1 MFNLSSINM
10 FFIPTLA
17 VLGMLIVFFSILL
30 VIQSI
35 KAKGQ
40 VTRSLNMKLF
50 SIRLPKNQHKEGDQ
64 QKPEKETISV
74 AEQMYAGLSS
84 IRIGF
89 WKRLVYGP
97 SVIALEVALPEV
109 GEEIAF
115 YIAMP
120 HKWAPVIEKQIHGI
134 YSQAE
139 IEDVPED
146 YNIFNS
152 EGVVMGSRLSL
163 KKDYIFPIKTYQDLE
178 VDPLSGITTALSK
191 LEAVGEGAA
200 IQILII
206 PERSRWQKKS
216 FKITK
221 GMQQG
226 KSYTQAWEQSSSGL
240 GYVSKA
246 IFGDSKNKENQKEE
260 KNQQEKKMTP
270 FEEESIKFLERK
282 AGKIGFRV
290 NIRLVSSAL
299 TEIRAS
305 QILEQL
311 ENAFIQF
318 TNPNCNE
325 FKIKRLKR
333 GELKKMIYDYSLR
346 IFRLRHSFIFNTEEL
361 TSIYHL
367 PTNMLLTPK
376 VQFVRAKSAEA
387 PINLPKEG
395 IILGI
400 NKYRGVENVI
410 RITDNDRRRHLY
422 IIGQTG
428 TGKSYFMKSMIAQDI
443 EAGKGV
449 CVIDPHGDLVNDV
462 LTRVP
467 KERADDV
474 IVFDPA
480 QLDRPIGLNMLEYDP
495 KYPEQK
501 TFVVNELINIFNQLY
516 DMKTAGGPMFEHYTR
531 NALML
536 LMDDPNEKFTL
547 MEVPKVMADAEFRK
561 RLLLKC
567 KNITVKDFW
576 EKEAEKAGGDV
587 ALQNIV
593 PYITSKFNVFTTN
606 DYMQPIVGQKESGLN
621 FREIIDQGK
630 ILLVNLSKGRLGD
643 INSSLIGLIVVGKL
657 LMASLSRVDIPEE
670 QRRDFYLYIDEFQNV
685 STESIATILSEAR
698 KYRLNLVVAHQFI
711 AQLKEPIKNAVFGN
725 VGSMAC
731 FRVGAEDAKFLE
743 NYFKPNFTEQDLINI
758 DNANTY
764 VKLIINGQASQAFN
778 MQTNSFTKGN
788 GELSKDLIELSKLKY
803 GRDRE
808 TVMQGIAE
816 RQRR

>member
-1 MFNLSSINM
+1 MFNLSGINL
-10 FFIPTLA
+10 FVVPILIF
-17 VLGMLIVFFSILL
+17 LGVLIVFFSVLML
-30 VIQSI
+30 IQLI
-35 KAKGQ
+35 KDKGQ
-40 VTRSLNMKLF
+40 ITRSLNMKLF
-50 SIRLPKNQHKEGDQ
+50 VVRLPKEQSKEREQ
-64 QKPEKETISV
+64 QKPEKETISA
-74 AEQMYAGLSS
+74 AEQMYSGLSS
-84 IRIGF
+84 IKIGF
-89 WKRLVYGP
+89 WKRFLYGP
-97 SVIALEVALPEV
+97 PVIALEIALPEV

-115 YIAMP
+115 YIAVP
-120 HKWAPVIEKQIHGI
+120 HKWAQIMEKQIHGI
-134 YSQAE
+134 YPQAE
-139 IEDVPED
+139 IEDVLED
-146 YNIFNS
+146 YNIFNQ
-152 EGVVMGSRLSL
+152 EGVVMGSCLTL
-163 KKDYIFPIKTYQDLE
+163 KKSYIFPIKTYQDLE
-178 VDPLSGITTALSK
+178 VDPLNAITTALSK
-191 LEAVGEGAA
+191 LETVGEGAA
-200 IQILII
+200 IQVLIT
-206 PERSRWQKKS
+206 PERSKWQRQS

-221 GMQQG
+221 EMQQG
-226 KSYTQAWEQSSSGL
+226 KSYNQANERSFSGP
-240 GYVSKA
+240 GYVSNA
-246 IFGDSKNKENQKEE
+246 IFGNSKNKEKQIEE
-260 KNQQEKKMTP
+260 KQQEKKMTP

-282 AGKIGFRV
+282 ASKVGFRV
-290 NIRLVSSAL
+290 NIRLVASAL
-299 TEIRAS
+299 TEMRTT

-318 TNPNCNE
+318 TNPNFNE
-325 FKIKRLKR
+325 FIIKRLKK
-333 GELKKMIYDYSLR
+333 GTLKKMIYDYSLR
-346 IFRLRHSFIFNTEEL
+346 IFRFRHSFVFNTEEL

-367 PTNMLLTPK
+367 PTSMLTTPK

-395 IILGI
+395 IILGT
-400 NKYRGVENVI
+400 NKYRGIENII

-428 TGKSYFMKSMIAQDI
+428 TGKSYFMKNMIAQDI

-474 IVFDPA
+474 IIFNPA
-480 QLDRPIGLNMLEYDP
+480 ELDRPIGLNMLEYDP

-516 DMKTAGGPMFEHYTR
+516 DMKTAGGPIFEQYTR

-536 LMDDPNEKFTL
+536 LMDDPTERFTL
-547 MEVPKVMADAEFRK
+547 MEVPKVLADAEFRK
-561 RLLLKC
+561 RLLSKC
-567 KNITVKDFW
+567 QNITVKDFW
-576 EKEAEKAGGDV
+576 EKEAEKAGGEA

-593 PYITSKFNVFTTN
+593 PYITSKFNVFTSN

-643 INSSLIGLIVVGKL
+643 INSALIGLIVVGKL

-670 QRRDFYLYIDEFQNV
+670 QRKDFYLYIDEFQNV

-778 MQTNSFTKGN
+778 MKTNAFAKGN
-788 GELSKDLIELSKLKY
+788 GELSKDLIEFSKLKY
-803 GRDRE
+803 GKERE
-808 TVMQGIAE
+808 IVMQDIVD
-816 RQRR
+816 R